1 MVMYTHISDT
11 RRGTGMNTDTHEKFT
26 YGYFIMSIH
35 VSVDNKFY
43 NTHCHHYI
51 RLRLGELGGAASTG
65 LIFF

>member
-1 MVMYTHISDT
+1 
-11 RRGTGMNTDTHEKFT
+11 
-26 YGYFIMSIH
+26 
-35 VSVDNKFY
+35 VDNKFY